1 MKRQRLQEEKGPVE
15 LVEEAV
21 HLLRLAPASA
31 FAAYGVGSLPFVL
44 GLLFFW
50 SDMARSAFAHER
62 LIPGVFALSALF
74 VWMKGWHGVFTGQLL
89 ARLCGEPPPR
99 LRLPWLLRV
108 AMYQAIVQPLG
119 LFLLPVALVL
129 LAPLGWVYAFF
140 TNVTVFSGGDVP
152 NVRTLIARSWRQ
164 ARRWSM
170 QSHYLVFLFK
180 LFGLFVFLNVMS
192 AVMGVPFLLKVLLG
206 IETAFTQSPWAA
218 LNTTTLAAA
227 GGLTFLCVDPLLK
240 AAYILRC
247 FYGESLHT
255 GQDIKA
261 ELKTVATPARLAAA
275 ALLLVLTLKPF
286 AALGAEP
293 LEAGTSA
300 EPRASRP
307 APRASLPPADLDRSI
322 DEVIQQ
328 REYSWRL
335 PRETAPS
342 QPQPEADENF
352 VQKFFKSLEQGFKA
366 VQRWMRDLFEWLDRM
381 GGRRTGPSMEGLS
394 LAGVMQGLLVLLI
407 VALAVLI
414 VWLLFR
420 LWRESAPVQESTAE
434 ALPAAPD
441 VADENVGA
449 EQLPED
455 GWMRLAHELLDR
467 GELRLA
473 LRALYLAALAHLAE
487 RHLITL
493 AKYKSNRDY
502 ERELFRRGHAL
513 ADLPG
518 LFSESVMS
526 FERVWYGRHG
536 VNLDLL
542 EEFTSKVER
551 IKAGA

>member
-1 MKRQRLQEEKGPVE
+1 MKRSRLQEEKGPVE

-21 HLLRLAPASA
+21 HLLRLAPLSA
-31 FAAYGVGSLPFVL
+31 LAAYGVGTLPFVL
-44 GLLFFW
+44 ALLFFW

-62 LIPGVFALSALF
+62 LLPGVFILAGLF
-74 VWMKGWHGVFTGQLL
+74 VWMKCWHSVFSGQLL
-89 ARLCGEPPPR
+89 AQLCGEAPPR
-99 LRLPWLLRV
+99 LRPRRLMSV
-108 AMYQAIVQPLG
+108 AMHQAIVQPLG

-129 LAPLGWVYAFF
+129 LVPFGWLYAFF

-152 NVRTLIARSWRQ
+152 NVRTLILRSWRQ
-164 ARRWSM
+164 ARLWSM

-192 AVMGVPFLLKVLLG
+192 AFLGVPFLLKVLLG
-206 IETAFTQSPWAA
+206 VETAFTQSPWAA

-227 GGLTFLCVDPLLK
+227 AGVAFLCVDPLLK
-240 AAYILRC
+240 AAYVLRC

-261 ELKTVATPARLAAA
+261 ELKTFAAPARLAPA
-275 ALLLVLTLKPF
+275 ALLLLLILTSFP
-286 AALGAEP
+286 ARGADQ
-293 LEAGTSA
+293 LEAPAGA
-300 EPRASRP
+300 EPRASLP
-307 APRASLPPADLDRSI
+307 AADLDRSI

-335 PRETAPS
+335 PRDTAPAKPKS
-342 QPQPEADENF
+342 DENLI
-352 VQKFFKSLEQGFKA
+352 QSFFKSIEEGFK
-366 VQRWMRDLFEWLDRM
+366 VVRRWVRDFLEWLDRV
-381 GGRRTGPSMEGLS
+381 GGRRSGPSMDGLS
-394 LAGVMQGLLVLLI
+394 LAGVMKGLIVLLI
-407 VALAVLI
+407 VALAGLI

-420 LWRESAPVQESTAE
+420 LWRDRVPIQELAAE

-455 GWMRLAHELLDR
+455 GWVRLARELLER

-487 RHLITL
+487 RNLITL

-502 ERELFRRGHAL
+502 ERELLRRAHAL
-513 ADLPG
+513 ANVPG
-518 LFSESVMS
+518 LFSESVVA

-536 VNLDLL
+536 VSQDLV
-542 EEFTSKVER
+542 EEFTRKVER
-551 IKAGA
+551 IKASA